1 MITISETPF
10 KKTDYYR
17 GAICIAVSG
26 SDRIDWAF
34 TLLRHVN
41 GQIEYDVL
49 VEDATPAQYTIIRA
63 TILAN
68 LNQLK
73 VTFKHI

>member
-1 MITISETPF
+1 MITISEKPF

-17 GAICIAVSG
+17 GSIIIAVSG
-26 SDRIDWAF
+26 SDRVDWQF
-34 TLLRHVN
+34 TLLRHTN
-41 GQIEYDVL
+41 GTIEYDVL
-49 VEDATPAQYTIIRA
+49 VDDATVAQYTIIRA

-73 VTFKHI
+73 VTYKHI